1 MLDKAFEDLKTY
13 DWGKNP
19 SDLDPI
25 NNAVTASHGDAAAR
39 KALETRLAAV
49 LKTDAPRDAKDYVCR
64 KLMLIGTAESTPT
77 LAALLTDKDQ
87 SHMARYALER
97 IAAP

>member
-19 SDLDPI
+19 SELDPI
-25 NNAVTASHGDAAAR
+25 NNAVTASHGRAVR

-49 LKTDAPRDAKDYVCR
+49 LKTDAPRDAK
-64 KLMLIGTAESTPT
+64 
-77 LAALLTDKDQ
+77 LL
-87 SHMARYALER
+87 SVAS
-97 IAAP
+97 